1 MTCQSCSYI
10 VYENFNEKDLEI
22 ISFASKTMISCE
34 DSMMISLLFNTIS
47 IMDVALR
54 INFS

>member
-22 ISFASKTMISCE
+22 TSFASKTMISCGE
-34 DSMMISLLFNTIS
+34 SMMISLLFNTIS